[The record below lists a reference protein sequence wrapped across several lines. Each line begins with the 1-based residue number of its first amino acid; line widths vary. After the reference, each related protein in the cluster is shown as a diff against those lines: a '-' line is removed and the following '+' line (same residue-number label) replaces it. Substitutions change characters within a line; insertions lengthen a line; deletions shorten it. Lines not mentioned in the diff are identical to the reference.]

1 MIGAKEFHN
10 LYYSPEWEEKTP
22 QGDLYARG
30 TYSKLGDGSYSVY
43 DGAGNYMGQID
54 PLGGLTCG
62 GEPTQYK
69 KSFLVAAADALD
81 AEAQA
86 AH

>member
-1 MIGAKEFHN
+1 M
-10 LYYSPEWEEKTP
+10 
-22 QGDLYARG
+22 
-30 TYSKLGDGSYSVY
+30 Y
-43 DGAGNYMGQID
+43 DGAGTYMGQID